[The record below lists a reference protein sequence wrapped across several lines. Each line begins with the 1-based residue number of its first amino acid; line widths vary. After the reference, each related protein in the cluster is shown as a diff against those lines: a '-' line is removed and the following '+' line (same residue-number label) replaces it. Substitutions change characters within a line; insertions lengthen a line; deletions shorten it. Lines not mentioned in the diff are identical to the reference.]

1 MKKLLRPAAVLLGM
15 FIVVTGLF
23 YPLAITGV
31 AQLIFPY
38 QANGSVIKVDNKIV
52 GSSLI
57 GQQFDAPDY
66 FWGRPSATAGQPYN
80 AAASG
85 GSNLSVLNPALTD
98 AVSQR
103 VQTLQAADPGNTTPI
118 PVDLVTS
125 SASGL
130 DPNISV
136 AAAEYQASRVA
147 SARGISIETV
157 NQLIVKNTQPRWLGI
172 FGEPVVNVLKLNL
185 ALDGLQ

>member
-1 MKKLLRPAAVLLGM
+1 MKNYLRPAAVLLGF
-15 FIVVTGLF
+15 FIVLTGLLYPLTVTGL
-23 YPLAITGV
+23 
-31 AQLIFPY
+31 AQLIFPQ
-38 QANGSVIKVDNKIV
+38 QANGSVIKVNDQIV

-57 GQQFDAPDY
+57 GQQFNTPGY
-66 FWGRPSATAGQPYN
+66 FWGRLSSTSGEPYN
-80 AAASG
+80 ASASG
-85 GSNLSVLNPALTD
+85 GSNLSVLNPALAD
-98 AVSQR
+98 AVSQQ
-103 VQTLQAADPGNTTPI
+103 VQALQAADPGNTQPI

-136 AAAEYQASRVA
+136 AAAEYQAGRVA
-147 SARGISIETV
+147 SARGLSIETV
-157 NQLIVKNTQPRWLGI
+157 DQLIIKNTQPRWLGI